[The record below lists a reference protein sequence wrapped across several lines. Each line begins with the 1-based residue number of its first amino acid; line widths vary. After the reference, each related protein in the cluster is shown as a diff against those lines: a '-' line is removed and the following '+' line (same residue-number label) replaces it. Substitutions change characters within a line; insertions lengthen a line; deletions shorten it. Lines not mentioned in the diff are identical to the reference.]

1 MTTTFDT
8 SDIFAAPPQL
18 RVRSRFVD
26 DVDPGPG
33 FPFESGLPTT
43 VEQTLELLPT
53 SAFTC
58 WVRDTSGLIGFGRTL
73 RIRARGADRFEALS
87 AAWKTITEAA
97 IVEDEVDMLGSGLMC
112 FATVAYSQ
120 DSAVDSIIH
129 VPEFVLGRRGGRV
142 WLTSIATPDS
152 TPTPP
157 VLHAEP
163 LRRVT
168 SASASDGEL
177 GAADWQQL
185 VATVSAMLAPIDTSE
200 EVDAFSDDPTLRKIV
215 LARDEVVTT
224 EDDIDVRSVLGALN
238 RSYPSCWTFN
248 VAGLIGST
256 PELLIGVENSR
267 VTSRVL
273 AGTYRVEEDPTAEMP
288 AARKLLSAH
297 KDSTEHAF
305 AIASLQR
312 SLGSVAADV
321 TVDQRPHL
329 LPLANV
335 IHSASDAQATLSP
348 DSGLNAL
355 DVAAAVHPTAAVGG
369 YPQASAVARVDEL
382 EPLDRGRYSGP
393 VGWMDGRGNGQFG
406 IALRC
411 GQLEDRNRIRLFAGA
426 GIMPDS
432 DSAAEVA
439 ETNAK
444 FAPMRRALGLD

>member
-1 MTTTFDT
+1 MTTTFGT
-8 SDIFAAPPQL
+8 SDIITAPPHL
-18 RVRSRFVD
+18 HVRSRFVD

-33 FPFESGLPTT
+33 FPFQSGLPTT

-53 SAFTC
+53 SGFSC

-73 RIRARGADRFEALS
+73 RIRARGPERFTQLS
-87 AAWKTITEAA
+87 AAWKAITAVA
-97 IVEDEVDMLGSGLMC
+97 SVEDEVDLLGSGLMC
-112 FATVAYSQ
+112 FATVAYSGES
-120 DSAVDSIIH
+120 DVDSIIH

-142 WLTSIATPDS
+142 WLTSISTNATP
-152 TPTPP
+152 PTPP
-157 VLHAEP
+157 VLQAEP
-163 LRRVT
+163 LRRV
-168 SASASDGEL
+168 ASARATDGNL
-177 GAADWQQL
+177 DSAKWAQL
-185 VATVSAMLAPIDTSE
+185 VAEVSAMLTPVDGSS

-224 EDDIDVRSVLGALN
+224 DDDIDVRSVLGALN
-238 RSYPSCWTFN
+238 RSYPSCWTFD

-256 PELLIGVENSR
+256 PELLIGVENNR
-267 VTSRVL
+267 VISRVL
-273 AGTYRVEEDPTAEMP
+273 AGTYRVEKNPTDEMP

-312 SLGSVAADV
+312 SLGSVADDV
-321 TVDQRPHL
+321 TVDERPHL

-335 IHSASDAQATLSP
+335 IHSASDAQANLSP
-348 DSGLNAL
+348 DSDLNAL

-369 YPQASAVARVDEL
+369 YPQASAVAHVDSL

-432 DSAAEVA
+432 DPDAEVA
-439 ETNAK
+439 ETDAK
-444 FAPMRRALGLD
+444 LAPMRRALGLD

>member
-1 MTTTFDT
+1 MTTTYGYA
-8 SDIFAAPPQL
+8 DIAAQVPHL
-18 RVRSRFVD
+18 RVSSRFVD

-43 VEQTLELLPT
+43 VEQTLTLLPT
-53 SAFTC
+53 SAFSC

-73 RIRARGADRFEALS
+73 RIRARGRDRFAELS
-87 AAWKTITEAA
+87 AAWKAITAA
-97 IVEDEVDMLGSGLMC
+97 ADVEDEVDLLGSGLMC
-112 FATVAYSQ
+112 FATVAFSGE
-120 DSAVDSIIH
+120 SEVDSLLH

-142 WLTSIATPDS
+142 WMTTITEADATPA
-152 TPTPP
+152 PP
-157 VLHAEP
+157 VLHPES
-163 LRRVT
+163 LRPVT
-168 SASASDGEL
+168 SATASPGDLDRDAWARLVETVAGMLTPVENSA
-177 GAADWQQL
+177 
-185 VATVSAMLAPIDTSE
+185 
-200 EVDAFSDDPTLRKIV
+200 EVDAFSDDPTLRKVV
-215 LARDEVVTT
+215 LARDELVTT
-224 EDDIDVRSVLGALN
+224 EEEIDVRSVLGALN
-238 RSYPSCWTFN
+238 RSYPSCWTFD

-267 VTSRVL
+267 VVSRVL
-273 AGTYRVEEDPTAEMP
+273 AGTYRVEEDPTTELP

-312 SLGSVAADV
+312 SLSRVAADV
-321 TVDQRPHL
+321 SVDERPHL

-335 IHSASDAQATLSP
+335 IHSASDATAHLGPETT
-348 DSGLNAL
+348 LNAL

-369 YPQASAVARVDEL
+369 YPQSSALTHIDEM

-432 DSAAEVA
+432 DPIAEVA
-439 ETNAK
+439 ETEAK
-444 FAPMRRALGLD
+444 FAPMRRALGLE

>member
-1 MTTTFDT
+1 MTTTFGT
-8 SDIFAAPPQL
+8 SDILSAPPRL
-18 RVRSRFVD
+18 HVRSRFVD

-53 SAFTC
+53 DGFSC

-73 RIRARGADRFEALS
+73 RIRARGPERFTELS
-87 AAWKTITEAA
+87 DAWKAITEAA
-97 IVEDEVDMLGSGLMC
+97 EIEDEVDLLGSGLMC
-112 FATVAYSQ
+112 FATVAYSGE
-120 DSAVDSIIH
+120 SAVDSIIH

-142 WLTSIATPDS
+142 WLTSIS
-152 TPTPP
+152 TAEVPP
-157 VLHAEP
+157 LPPILHAEP
-163 LRRVT
+163 LQRVH
-168 SASASDGEL
+168 SAHAEAGEL
-177 GAADWQQL
+177 DPDKWSRL
-185 VATVSAMLAPIDTSE
+185 VEQVAAMLTPIDNSA

-238 RSYPSCWTFN
+238 RSYPSCWTFD

-256 PELLIGVENSR
+256 PELLIGVDDGR
-267 VTSRVL
+267 VSSRVL
-273 AGTYRVEEDPTAEMP
+273 AGTYRVESDPSAEMP

-312 SLGSVAADV
+312 SLGSVAEDV
-321 TVDQRPHL
+321 SVDERPHL

-335 IHSASDAQATLSP
+335 IHSASDAQAQLPQGSELT
-348 DSGLNAL
+348 AL

-369 YPQASAVARVDEL
+369 YPQASAVVHVDEL

-411 GQLEDRNRIRLFAGA
+411 GQLEERNRIRLFAGA

-432 DSAAEVA
+432 DPDAEVA
-439 ETNAK
+439 ETEAK
-444 FAPMRRALGLD
+444 FAPMRRALGLG

>member
-1 MTTTFDT
+1 MTTTLGT
-8 SDIFAAPPQL
+8 SDILAAAPRL
-18 RVRSRFVD
+18 NVRSRFVD

-53 SAFTC
+53 SGFSC
-58 WVRDTSGLIGFGRTL
+58 WVRDTSGLIGFGRVL
-73 RIRARGADRFEALS
+73 RIRASGPERFAELS
-87 AAWKTITEAA
+87 QAWKAITEAA
-97 IVEDEVDMLGSGLMC
+97 TVEDEVDLLGSGLMC
-112 FATVAYSQ
+112 FATVAYSGE
-120 DSAVDSIIH
+120 STVDSIIH

-142 WLTSIATPDS
+142 WLTSITTAAE
-152 TPTPP
+152 PP
-157 VLHAEP
+157 LPPLLRPEP
-163 LRRVT
+163 LRRVE
-168 SASASDGEL
+168 SAHAEPGDLDPTRWS
-177 GAADWQQL
+177 QL
-185 VATVSAMLAPIDTSE
+185 VAQVADMLTPVETSD
-200 EVDAFSDDPTLRKIV
+200 EVDAFSDDPSLRKIV

-224 EDDIDVRSVLGALN
+224 EGDIDVRSVLGALN
-238 RSYPSCWTFN
+238 RSYPSCWTFD

-256 PELLIGVENSR
+256 PELLIGVENNR

-273 AGTYRVEEDPTAEMP
+273 AGTYRVEADPMDELP

-312 SLGSVAADV
+312 SLGSVAEDV
-321 TVDQRPHL
+321 TVDERPHL

-335 IHSASDAQATLSP
+335 IHSASDAQATLAA

-369 YPQASAVARVDEL
+369 YPQASAVAHVDEL

-411 GQLEDRNRIRLFAGA
+411 GQLEERNRIRLYAGA

-432 DSAAEVA
+432 DPDTEVA

-444 FAPMRRALGLD
+444 LKPMRRALGLS

>member
-58 WVRDTSGLIGFGRTL
+58 WVRDTSGLIGLGRTL
-73 RIRARGADRFEALS
+73 RIRACGADRFESLS

-112 FATVAYSQ
+112 FSAVAYSQ
-120 DSAVDSIIH
+120 DSTVDSIIH
-129 VPEFVLGRRGGRV
+129 IPEFVLGRRGGRV
-142 WLTSIATPDS
+142 WLTSITTPDS
-152 TPTPP
+152 TPTLP

-168 SASASDGEL
+168 SARASDGEL
-177 GAADWQQL
+177 DAADWQQL
-185 VATVSAMLAPIDTSE
+185 VAAVSAMLTPIGTPE

-224 EDDIDVRSVLGALN
+224 KDDIDVRSVLGALN

-305 AIASLQR
+305 AIASLQA

-348 DSGLNAL
+348 GSGLNAL
-355 DVAAAVHPTAAVGG
+355 DIAAAVHPTAAVGG
-369 YPQASAVARVDEL
+369 YPQASAVACVDEL

-432 DSAAEVA
+432 DPAVEVA